1 MDTQTI
7 FHKSSFNILYLV
19 LFGSRYEYDD
29 KFLKFFIRIFTEN
42 AKITNGPWALLY
54 DALPMLRHLP
64 LPFQK
69 AFKNVESSKQIAID
83 MVTERKKT

>member
-1 MDTQTI
+1 MTLRNFGLGSSLWRKGFWRRHHTSLHPWRKVLGGTQTI

-42 AKITNGPWALLY
+42 AKITNGPWAL
-54 DALPMLRHLP
+54 
-64 LPFQK
+64 
-69 AFKNVESSKQIAID
+69 
-83 MVTERKKT
+83 